1 MQLSTPYALPYE
13 VFYDDGPLMSTGQ
26 DVRVEVALHAPA
38 TADVVDAMDSLM
50 LPFVLLATSGAMAG
64 DKINPWAST
73 IRDKQGPYAGD
84 GRVEWVLQSCTVD
97 DRSIAVL
104 AQMLFSVHDSC
115 PMARMT
121 ISGARLAAGVQ
132 RLANRWR
139 MSNPYPGVYS
149 EVGFPVVREGEPGDE
164 VVVRAVFDAPVSR
177 EVQVNIEAEL
187 FSWAAGLLSGAYGI
201 APIQPDE
208 CTASVE
214 EKTILT
220 KSELTWG
227 LSRFRAHPAALD
239 GLVNV
244 FVAISNRFARVDQLV
259 IE

>member
-1 MQLSTPYALPYE
+1 MQLSTPYALPYD

-26 DVRVEVALHAPA
+26 DIRVEVALDAPA
-38 TADVVDAMDSLM
+38 TAGVVDAIDSLI

-64 DKINPWAST
+64 DKISPWAST

-84 GRVEWVLQSCTVD
+84 GKVEWVLQSCTVD

-104 AQMLFSVHDSC
+104 AQMLLSVHDSC
-115 PMARMT
+115 AMARMT
-121 ISGARLAAGVQ
+121 LSGGRRAAGVQ
-132 RLANRWR
+132 RLADRWP

-149 EVGFPVVREGEPGDE
+149 DAGFPVVHLGDLGNE
-164 VVVRAVFDAPVSR
+164 VLVRAVFDAPVSR
-177 EVQVNIEAEL
+177 EVQVKMDAEL
-187 FSWAAGLLSGAYGI
+187 FSWAAGLLTGAYGI

-244 FVAISNRFARVDQLV
+244 FVSISNRLARVNQLV